1 MLVLEGR
8 IQRHR
13 SGVES
18 RRHYVVEFKSRKRAI
33 NWLLR
38 KLEREHPGCF
48 EYEATIIELD

>member
-13 SGVES
+13 GGVES
-18 RRHYVVEFKSRKRAI
+18 RRRYVVEFKSRKRAI

-48 EYEATIIELD
+48 EYEATIVEA